1 MPISLAD
8 QYLNDVYTC
17 LGLSKANSKEKYNR
31 LADINSELDR
41 INSSLPKQMNVKT
54 TGTINERLVQLALEG
69 FMPESWYS
77 LNDNKYQWLGDFG
90 VQGYPLSVVI
100 SVKSFKTK
108 ERLLVSGTGSLHAPT
123 IGWGRFDDKT
133 EFSEKRL
140 EAYLFR
146 GFLAIYMPKETLDG
160 LSLGAKQT
168 LNFYRRPFLRAID
181 KFGIDMLGSCYS
193 PETKTG
199 VSKLLDISSF

>member
-8 QYLNDVYTC
+8 RYLSDVYTR

-31 LADINSELDR
+31 LTDINSELDR

-108 ERLLVSGTGSLHAPT
+108 ELHSDLQQFNYQSALF
-123 IGWGRFDDKT
+123 IH
-133 EFSEKRL
+133 SEN
-140 EAYLFR
+140 
-146 GFLAIYMPKETLDG
+146 G
-160 LSLGAKQT
+160 
-168 LNFYRRPFLRAID
+168 ID
-181 KFGIDMLGSCYS
+181 KNFKLVYNEKDD
-193 PETKTG
+193 TK
-199 VSKLLDISSF
+199 